1 MARRGVR
8 PSGAF
13 TWVDLATFDVAAARR
28 FYNRVFGWTFSAD
41 AAGYQQCAAGGQ
53 PRAGLYT
60 MPAFFQRINMP
71 SFWMSY
77 IAVPQLDAV
86 VETARTLGGRVE
98 LEERGAFGKVAL
110 IRDPSGAGFTCHED
124 QWTRAPRDATRPGSW
139 AWTELFVSELALVR
153 RFYETLFGWRISEL
167 GGHRHAI
174 LNARGET
181 IATIQVAS
189 NDVKG
194 DKEFWAVYFAVRE
207 LEAAARAVVELGGR
221 IEYRHV
227 NAQGAHVLA
236 RDDQG
241 AAFFLSEATRRSFWG
256 S

>member
-1 MARRGVR
+1 MG

-13 TWVDLATFDVAAARR
+13 SWVDLSTFDLGAARR

-41 AAGYQQCAAGGQ
+41 ASGYLQCAAGGQ
-53 PRAGLYT
+53 PRAGLFT
-60 MPAFFQRINMP
+60 MPAFFQRINTP
-71 SFWMSY
+71 PFWMSY
-77 IAVPQLDAV
+77 IAVPDVSAV

-98 LEERGAFGKVAL
+98 LEERGAFGEVAL
-110 IRDPSGAGFTCHED
+110 IRDPSGAGFTCHQD

-139 AWTELFVSELALVR
+139 VWTELFVSELARVR

-167 GGHRHAI
+167 GGDRHAI
-174 LNARGET
+174 VNGRGET

-194 DKEFWAVYFAVRE
+194 PEEFWAVYFAVDE
-207 LEAAARAVVELGGR
+207 LDAAARAVEEVGGQT
-221 IEYRHV
+221 IYKHV
-227 NAQGAHVLA
+227 NAEGVHLLA

-241 AAFFLSEATRRSFWG
+241 AAFFLSEASERAFWG
-256 S
+256 